1 MPSTDFDAIRSITDF
16 PSLIRYLRK
25 ELGWP
30 VDEEQVDD
38 LTFEYTAAELGI
50 DERLA
55 VKIKEVKQLRPLTGN
70 QPWGVF
76 WIQFE
81 QKRLPVV
88 VMRRILSALVKKQRG
103 GRGSQKTWDLPDL
116 MFISATGA
124 GNERGISFAHFQY
137 SPLPAGEGPGVRAQ
151 LRTFAWDVK
160 ETHLYYIKNLNLN
173 ALRWPADA
181 RDADAWR
188 RQWSEAFTVSHRYV
202 PTTAEMLAK
211 KMAQIASYI
220 REVVEL
226 TYSMEH
232 AGGSLHQ
239 LHLSLKLD
247 LISDLSEDDFA
258 DMYAQTVTYGLFAA
272 RATRSGDFAKRPVG
286 SSTDATALIAHTN
299 PFLRELLEQMMNQQ
313 SLDLDE
319 LGVTELTDL
328 LGKVNMEAILQDF
341 GRQKRGEDPVIHF
354 YETFM
359 RAYDPQQKTKRGEFY
374 TPDAVVSFIV
384 RSVDYLLRTEFD
396 CPDGLATPAPPPPS
410 FRDASPKSTPDLRSP
425 SPNPKDL
432 GRAGEGFSPVILDP
446 AAGTGTFLKYV
457 IEVIWETFYEKNKKM
472 SKADRTVKWNRF
484 VRANVLPRL
493 YAFELKMSPY
503 TIAHMKVGLAL
514 QEKGFDFEDGERLR
528 IYLSNALQPAHEVAR
543 TDTPALA
550 HEVEHSNEVKNN
562 VPVSVVIGN
571 PPYAVTSANNG
582 EWITN
587 QVRQN
592 YYPRDEI
599 KEQNPKML
607 LDDYVKFIRFG
618 EWRIGQSGAG
628 IVAMITNHGYLDN
641 PTFRAMRQ
649 QLMQSF
655 DKIYVLD
662 LHGNTK
668 KKETAPDGS
677 KDENVFDIQQG
688 VAICLMVKSQ
698 GTKGIAKVFRADLF
712 GTREYKYEW
721 LLTHHR
727 QMGSIKWVEIAP
739 KPPFTLW
746 TQQETELTEEY
757 QKSPKITDIFSV
769 NSSGLN
775 SLHDD
780 LVIHFDRHWLENMMA
795 DATNAKM
802 SNDEFR
808 EKYQVVDSR
817 DWKLAKFR
825 TKAIA
830 KGMKKYKDTL
840 TKCLYRPFDER
851 WIVLDDDF
859 VGYARWETTEHFLNP
874 KSLGLATSR
883 QSLTTISCLAGK
895 VPFAQHKIVDPY
907 NRSYIFPLYLYP
919 GNRANSARNLMLEG
933 FGGMGNEDKRRHNI
947 SENFTNQLQKLLG
960 MKFVPD
966 GTGDLHK
973 TFGPEDVFYYMYA
986 VFHSPAYRSRY
997 AQFLKID
1004 FPRLPLTGSVELFH
1018 QLCALG
1024 KELVTLHLLEHPL
1037 LTAPDGLPSPQ
1048 DAGLVNPA
1056 RAIVAKGYP
1065 KYTDGKVYVNE
1076 TDYFAGVPADVWEFH
1091 IGGYQVCE
1099 KWLKDRRGRA
1109 LSEEDIDHY
1118 HKIIAA
1124 LGETIHLMKEV
1135 DEVIDVHGG
1144 WPLK

>member
-1 MPSTDFDAIRSITDF
+1 MPTTEFSDIQSIHDF

-50 DERLA
+50 NERLA
-55 VKIKEVKQLRPLTGN
+55 VKIREIKQLRPLTGN

-103 GRGSQKTWDLPDL
+103 GPAHHAVWDQADL
-116 MFISATGA
+116 MFISATGEEK
-124 GNERGISFAHFQY
+124 EREIWFAHFREE
-137 SPLPAGEGPGVRAQ
+137 EGKRQ
-151 LRTFAWDVK
+151 FQTFSWDIK
-160 ETHLYYIKNLNLN
+160 ETHLFYIKNFNLN
-173 ALRWPADA
+173 ALHWPGD
-181 RDADAWR
+181 DGKDVDAWR
-188 RQWSEAFTVSHRYV
+188 SQWIGAFTVTHRYV
-202 PTTAEMLAK
+202 PTTAEMLAN

-220 REVVEL
+220 REAVEL

-232 AGGSLHQ
+232 AGGPLHQ
-239 LHLSLKLD
+239 LHLSLKMD
-247 LISDLSEDDFA
+247 LISDLTEDDFA

-272 RATRSGDFAKRPVG
+272 RATRSGDF
-286 SSTDATALIAHTN
+286 SSPLSHGGEGPGVRALIEHTN
-299 PFLRELLEQMMNQQ
+299 PFLRELLEQMTNQQ
-313 SLDLDE
+313 SIDLDE

-341 GRQKRGEDPVIHF
+341 GRQKKGEDPVIHF

-374 TPDAVVSFIV
+374 TPDPAVSFIV
-384 RSVDYLLRTEFD
+384 RSVDYLLRTVFN
-396 CPDGLATPAPPPPS
+396 CPDGIL
-410 FRDASPKSTPDLRSP
+410 STVSTDGS
-425 SPNPKDL
+425 
-432 GRAGEGFSPVILDP
+432 FSPVFLDP
-446 AAGTGTFLKYV
+446 ATGTGTFLRYIV
-457 IEVIWETFYEKNKKM
+457 MVAYETFCQKYKRLKK
-472 SKADRTVKWNRF
+472 DELRVKWNQY
-484 VRANVLPRL
+484 VRESLLPRL

-503 TIAHMKVGLAL
+503 TIAHMKVGLTL
-514 QEKGFDFEDGERLR
+514 QEFGFEFRDGERLQ

-543 TDTPALA
+543 VDTPAFA
-550 HEVEHSNEVKNN
+550 HEIEHSNVVKNK
-562 VPVSVVIGN
+562 VPVTIVIGN
-571 PPYAVTSANNG
+571 PPYAVTSSNNG
-582 EWITN
+582 QWITN

-592 YYPRDEI
+592 YYPHDEI

-649 QLMQSF
+649 QLMKTF
-655 DKIYVLD
+655 DEIYVLD

-698 GTKGIAKVFRADLF
+698 DTKGIAKVFRADLF
-712 GTREYKYEW
+712 GTREFKYEW
-721 LLTHHR
+721 LLTHHK
-727 QMGSIKWVEIAP
+727 QMGSIDWVEIAP

-746 TQQETELTEEY
+746 TQQESELTEEY
-757 QKSPKITDIFSV
+757 QSFPKVTDIFPV
-769 NSSGLN
+769 NSGGLN

-780 LVIHFDRHWLENMMA
+780 LVIHFDKRWLENMMS

-802 SNDEFR
+802 SNDEFK

-830 KGMKKYKDTL
+830 KGMKKYKDAL

-851 WIVLDDDF
+851 WMVLDDDF

-874 KSLGLATSR
+874 KSLGFATSR

-933 FGGMGNEDKRRHNI
+933 FGGMGSEDKRRHNI
-947 SENFTNQLQKLLG
+947 SENFTSQFQNLLG
-960 MKFVPD
+960 MKFIPD
-966 GTGDLHK
+966 GTGDLRK
-973 TFGPEDVFYYMYA
+973 TFGPEDVFHYMYA
-986 VFHSPAYRSRY
+986 VFHSPTYRSRY
-997 AQFLKID
+997 AEFLKID
-1004 FPRLPLTGSVELFH
+1004 FPRLPLTSNVELFRE
-1018 QLCALG
+1018 LCALG
-1024 KELVTLHLLEHPL
+1024 KKLVAYHLLE
-1037 LTAPDGLPSPQ
+1037 APMHHIEYYFLGNEPS
-1048 DAGLVNPA
+1048 NPIA
-1056 RAIVAKGYP
+1056 PGYP
-1065 KYTDGKVYVNE
+1065 KIDGNNVMINE
-1076 TDYFAGVPADVWEFH
+1076 SEGFPLVALDVWNFH

-1099 KWLKDRRGRA
+1099 KWLKDRRGRE
-1109 LSEEDIDHY
+1109 LSEEDVTHY
-1118 HKIIAA
+1118 LKILTAIT
-1124 LGETIHLMKEV
+1124 ETIRLMEEV
-1135 DEVIDVHGG
+1135 DEAIESAGG
-1144 WPLK
+1144 WPMR